1 MQDRYDCMI
10 GYSGHEFD
18 LDPSVIAVTLGAK
31 IIERHIT
38 LDHNMWGTDHGS
50 SLEVHA
56 MDLLNKRIK
65 DISKILGTDD
75 KIITD
80 SEIPVMKKLRG

>member
-65 DISKILGTDD
+65 DINKILGSDD